1 MWVVCIFSVSVIS
14 DGSGSHEQELEPAF
28 LNVSSSEVAVSS
40 YVVGGL
46 GPVKCAPLPGDPRE
60 REGFAYFRTPEKGT
74 QYYEDCKKTDN
85 AVPRHMFPIPTVA
98 GQYDYL
104 IDENGLMRDAFP
116 KDPLLQKSIKSRS
129 NWTNANQLVRQTQT
143 CRIAY
148 PFTAVDSDQ
157 FSTIGMYSGKT
168 PNDKTIM
175 MPSTRACSA
184 HCIKPATKNH
194 KLHAN
199 GGFAFGSGESSCE
212 HWWHTNGRRDQS
224 ARLHKIQYC
233 TCDCL
238 DMSAWDVKRENN
250 IFQLTLNPKCMTNSN
265 GRTECGETKKLGI
278 HIFQYNYNDPK
289 ITLPPVAAWFPG
301 FEYSAPTCAAIGCGE
316 FTADPNPS
324 HPTEHWDSMPI
335 GMCSC
340 KTDCGEQHGARI
352 RP

>member
-194 KLHAN
+194 NLHAN
-199 GGFAFGSGESSCE
+199 GDLHLVRVKVRASIGGTPMVDVTNRPAYTKYNTAHAIVLTSLHGTSSE
-212 HWWHTNGRRDQS
+212 KMTSSNS
-224 ARLHKIQYC
+224 Y
-233 TCDCL
+233 
-238 DMSAWDVKRENN
+238 
-250 IFQLTLNPKCMTNSN
+250 LTL
-265 GRTECGETKKLGI
+265 
-278 HIFQYNYNDPK
+278 
-289 ITLPPVAAWFPG
+289 
-301 FEYSAPTCAAIGCGE
+301 SA
-316 FTADPNPS
+316 
-324 HPTEHWDSMPI
+324 
-335 GMCSC
+335 
-340 KTDCGEQHGARI
+340 
-352 RP
+352 